1 MPAIARAFIFLAI
14 GAGLQAI
21 IGFALLPLFVGGT
34 GTGTLVFAAIC
45 TALAGVYGFVTGLK
59 GIYAIDTAW
68 APKSIFLFIVDVTW
82 SLLNTVTGW
91 GFMIYCAING
101 SFAGVNERS
110 QRSGMI
116 HFTGAALPGA
126 GATTI
131 GNVMGGSWMT
141 HELIHTQQARI
152 FGPFYWFT
160 YLLGYVANLG
170 PMFVKWLATG
180 AYKVPYE
187 GNASICFVHW
197 EAYGRVVMEDWAYH
211 AAPGEKIE
219 IGPWV
224 LWFFIALVNVA
235 GVVLIFG
242 AFSSLGA
249 IAGLIGAAVL
259 LVYAAIRAF
268 FDKAQD

>member
-1 MPAIARAFIFLAI
+1 MPSIARAFIFLAI

-21 IGFALLPLFVGGT
+21 IGFAVLPAIVGGT
-34 GTGTLVFAAIC
+34 STTTLVLASIGTIWAA
-45 TALAGVYGFVTGLK
+45 AYGFVTGLK
-59 GIYAIDTAW
+59 NVYAIDTSW
-68 APKSIFLFIVDVTW
+68 APRSIFLFIVDTTW
-82 SLLNTVTGW
+82 SAINTITGHF
-91 GFMIYCAING
+91 FMIYCAVNG
-101 SFAGVNERS
+101 SFANPDERS
-110 QRSGMI
+110 QKSGMI
-116 HFTGAALPGA
+116 YFTGAALPGA

-141 HELIHTQQARI
+141 HELVHAQQARI

-170 PMFVKWLATG
+170 PMFIKWLATG

-211 AAPGEKIE
+211 AAPDETIRVGQ
-219 IGPWV
+219 WV
-224 LWFFIALVNVA
+224 LWLFIALINVA

-242 AFSSLGA
+242 AIASLGV
-249 IAGLIGAAVL
+249 IAGLIGGAVL
-259 LVYAAIRAF
+259 LVYAIIRAF
-268 FDKAQD
+268 FAKAH